1 MENNND
7 NFNGPLGDMLSYTK
21 VSSIEIKKLM
31 NKYINLNCAI
41 CQFSNYKDSKF
52 LVIKY
57 QEEDMKVKPLTPPKV
72 EPIITKEV
80 IMQIAFAVK
89 ELIQPDIDE
98 IKVRLDKVE
107 QRLDA
112 LEKRMDNVEQRLDKV
127 EQRLDA
133 LEKRVDKIEQ
143 RLDKIETD
151 IQMLKSFHIEDIK
164 NYKATN

>member
-1 MENNND
+1 
-7 NFNGPLGDMLSYTK
+7 
-21 VSSIEIKKLM
+21 
-31 NKYINLNCAI
+31 
-41 CQFSNYKDSKF
+41 
-52 LVIKY
+52 
-57 QEEDMKVKPLTPPKV
+57 MKIKPLTPPKA

-89 ELIQPDIDE
+89 ELIQPDIDEIKNDIVE

-127 EQRLDA
+127 EQRLD
-133 LEKRVDKIEQ
+133 KIEA
-143 RLDKIETD
+143 D

-164 NYKATN
+164 NYKETN

>member
-1 MENNND
+1 MKGGKTINKNND
-7 NFNGPLGDMLSYTK
+7 NFNGPFGETTSYVRLSL
-21 VSSIEIKKLM
+21 SEIKKLM
-31 NKYINLNCAI
+31 NKYSNLNCAL
-41 CQFSNYKDSKF
+41 CQFSNYADYKF
-52 LVIKY
+52 LVVRY

-107 QRLDA
+107 
-112 LEKRMDNVEQRLDKV
+112 K
-127 EQRLDA
+127 
-133 LEKRVDKIEQ
+133 
-143 RLDKIETD
+143 D
-151 IQMLKSFHIEDIK
+151 ITEIKKDVAMLKSFHIEDIK

>member
-1 MENNND
+1 MKGGKTINKDND
-7 NFNGPLGDMLSYTK
+7 NFNGPFGETTSYVRLSL
-21 VSSIEIKKLM
+21 SEIKKLM
-31 NKYINLNCAI
+31 NKYSNLNCAM
-41 CQFSNYKDSKF
+41 CQFSNYADYKF
-52 LVIKY
+52 LVVRY

-107 QRLDA
+107 QRLD
-112 LEKRMDNVEQRLDKV
+112 KV
-127 EQRLDA
+127 EKDIV
-133 LEKRVDKIEQ
+133 EIKKDIIE
-143 RLDKIETD
+143 LKSDVA
-151 IQMLKSFHIEDIK
+151 MLKSFHIEDIK

>member
-1 MENNND
+1 MKGGKTINKDND
-7 NFNGPLGDMLSYTK
+7 NFNEPFGETTSYVKLSL
-21 VSSIEIKKLM
+21 SEIKKLM
-31 NKYINLNCAI
+31 NKYSNLNCAL
-41 CQFSNYKDSKF
+41 CQFSNYADYKF
-52 LVIKY
+52 LVVRY
-57 QEEDMKVKPLTPPKV
+57 QEADMKVKSITPPKV
-72 EPIITKEV
+72 EPIITEEV

-98 IKVRLDKVE
+98 IKV
-107 QRLDA
+107 
-112 LEKRMDNVEQRLDKV
+112 RLDKV

>member
-1 MENNND
+1 MKGGKTINKNND
-7 NFNGPLGDMLSYTK
+7 NFNGPFGETTFYVKLSL
-21 VSSIEIKKLM
+21 SEIKRLM
-31 NKYINLNCAI
+31 NRYNNLNCAM
-41 CQFSNYKDSKF
+41 CQFSNYADYKF
-52 LVIKY
+52 LVVRY

-107 QRLDA
+107 QRLD
-112 LEKRMDNVEQRLDKV
+112 KV
-127 EQRLDA
+127 EKDIV
-133 LEKRVDKIEQ
+133 EIKKDIIE
-143 RLDKIETD
+143 LKSDVA
-151 IQMLKSFHIEDIK
+151 MLKSFHIEDIK

>member
-1 MENNND
+1 MKGGKTINKDND
-7 NFNGPLGDMLSYTK
+7 NFNEPFGETTSYVKLSL
-21 VSSIEIKKLM
+21 SEIKKLM
-31 NKYINLNCAI
+31 NKYSNLNCAL
-41 CQFSNYKDSKF
+41 CQFSNYADYKF
-52 LVIKY
+52 LVVRY

-107 QRLDA
+107 KDIT
-112 LEKRMDNVEQRLDKV
+112 EIKKDI
-127 EQRLDA
+127 
-133 LEKRVDKIEQ
+133 IE
-143 RLDKIETD
+143 LKSDVA
-151 IQMLKSFHIEDIK
+151 MLKSFHIEDIK

>member
-1 MENNND
+1 MKGGKTINKDND
-7 NFNGPLGDMLSYTK
+7 NFNGPFGETTFYVKLSL
-21 VSSIEIKKLM
+21 SEIKRLM
-31 NKYINLNCAI
+31 NRYNNLNCAM
-41 CQFSNYKDSKF
+41 CQFSNYADYKF
-52 LVIKY
+52 LVVRY

-107 QRLDA
+107 KDIA
-112 LEKRMDNVEQRLDKV
+112 EIKKDI
-127 EQRLDA
+127 
-133 LEKRVDKIEQ
+133 IE
-143 RLDKIETD
+143 LKSDVA
-151 IQMLKSFHIEDIK
+151 MLKSFHIEDIK

>member
-1 MENNND
+1 MKNYND

-21 VSSIEIKKLM
+21 VSSLEIKKLM
-31 NKYINLNCAI
+31 NKYSNLNCAI

-57 QEEDMKVKPLTPPKV
+57 QEEDMIVKPLTPPKV
-72 EPIITKEV
+72 EHIITKEI

-98 IKVRLDKVE
+98 IK
-107 QRLDA
+107 A
-112 LEKRMDNVEQRLDKV
+112 RLDKV

-143 RLDKIETD
+143 RLDVLEKRVDRIEQRLDKIEAD

-164 NYKATN
+164 NYKTTN